1 MSYTNIYH
9 IDLSLVTYRAFS
21 IWLWSSINL
30 SMHPLGTVKHLESLG
45 TLLVCL
51 LMGNMLQ
58 ASDATQ
64 KPEGAVNALV
74 IV

>member
-1 MSYTNIYH
+1 
-9 IDLSLVTYRAFS
+9 
-21 IWLWSSINL
+21 
-30 SMHPLGTVKHLESLG
+30 MHPLGTVKHLESLG